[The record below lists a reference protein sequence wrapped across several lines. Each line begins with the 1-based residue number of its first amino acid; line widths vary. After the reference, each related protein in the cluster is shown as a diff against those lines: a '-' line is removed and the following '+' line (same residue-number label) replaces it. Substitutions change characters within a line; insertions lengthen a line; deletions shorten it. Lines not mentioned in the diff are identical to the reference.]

1 MPATTFDRGAR
12 ALPLPSAATIN
23 LRLPRWLPGLG
34 LAILAIGLLI
44 LALQWRQPMLSRLQ
58 IEGHFDRV
66 SPESV
71 RAVTAAHLAQGFFSV
86 DLAAIRNDVAALPWV
101 SRARVERVWPTGVRV
116 RVWERQAYA
125 RWNADSLL
133 DTDSVAFTPA
143 VGDLP
148 EAVVAK
154 LPRLAGTAG
163 NEKLVIDTYRVMSQ
177 ALAET
182 PLALSGLQLDARG
195 EWTAQTLRGIE
206 LRLGPGTAAD
216 KLTVL
221 LGALPASLGER
232 LADVAYVDLRYTNGF
247 AIGWISRA
255 ATGKN
260 ATDGKAG
267 AKAAAPATLGD
278 NKDG

>member
-34 LAILAIGLLI
+34 FAVLAIALLM

-66 SPESV
+66 TPESV
-71 RAVTAAHLAQGFFSV
+71 RQATEAHLAKGFFSV
-86 DLAAIRNDVAALPWV
+86 DLEAIRNDVAALPWV

-116 RVWERQAYA
+116 RVWEREAYA

-133 DTDSVAFTPA
+133 DTGSVSFTPA
-143 VGDLP
+143 AGDLP
-148 EAVVAK
+148 EDAVAQ
-154 LPRLAGTAG
+154 LPKLAGTAG
-163 NEKLVIDTYRVMSQ
+163 NEKLVVETYRTLSQ

-195 EWTAQTLRGIE
+195 EWTAQTRRGVE
-206 LRLGPGTAAD
+206 LRLGAGDAAE
-216 KLTVL
+216 KLPVL

-247 AIGWISRA
+247 AIGWISRIA
-255 ATGKN
+255 AGNNKA

-267 AKAAAPATLGD
+267 AKAAAPATQG
-278 NKDG
+278 GQ